1 MRGSA
6 DGFAVTGVDA
16 AGNYLAYSSSGSAAS
31 WLPTT
36 SLGPVASYQSAPSA
50 TVGAGGTVTVA
61 GSTAASRVS
70 QQAVLLQATRAG
82 AVRPVPLA
90 RIPGAVVPEVMV
102 NSLAMAGAQQVAVGS
117 ADGYPAIW
125 HRVTGGRWR
134 LVSAP
139 SLAASSRLS
148 ALTSVTHGTDGWL
161 AVGAPGPVV
170 LTSANGTTWRP
181 AAGSIAQDLSGVAG
195 LSAAA
200 GRGGYVIVGK
210 EVEPDGSCEAYEF
223 HSADLASWT
232 GAHDVNDTSGSS
244 QVLAVA
250 ADGTGFVSV
259 GSHNDQPALWTT
271 TDGTSWNTIVL
282 PLPAGATGV
291 LQQIAVN
298 GGRMVAAGAQTSA
311 AAISPLAAVSADG
324 GATFAPVSFGMPD
337 PDLAVTALTAD
348 SGGFTA
354 AVQSGAPGQQAVTA
368 WTSAAGTSWTPGRI
382 SGLPTGGSDQLTA
395 LVPAGVRVIAIAS
408 AATLPSQRPAILTLP
423 AR

>member
-1 MRGSA
+1 M
-6 DGFAVTGVDA
+6 
-16 AGNYLAYSSSGSAAS
+16 
-31 WLPTT
+31 
-36 SLGPVASYQSAPSA
+36 
-50 TVGAGGTVTVA
+50 A

-70 QQAVLLQATRAG
+70 QQAVLLQATRAS

-90 RIPGAVVPEVMV
+90 RIAGAVVPEVMV

-125 HRVTGGRWR
+125 HRVAGGRWR

-195 LSAAA
+195 LSAVA

-271 TDGTSWNTIVL
+271 TSGTSWNTIVL
-282 PLPAGATGV
+282 PLPAGPSARRHRRAAADRG
-291 LQQIAVN
+291 QRRPDGG
-298 GGRMVAAGAQTSA
+298 GGRANQRRRDQPGGRSVRRRRRDVRTGLIRDAGPGPGRHRA
-311 AAISPLAAVSADG
+311 
-324 GATFAPVSFGMPD
+324 
-337 PDLAVTALTAD
+337 TAD

-382 SGLPTGGSDQLTA
+382 SGLPAGGSDQLTA

-408 AATLPSQRPAILTLP
+408 AATLPSQRPAIVTLP

>member
-1 MRGSA
+1 M
-6 DGFAVTGVDA
+6 
-16 AGNYLAYSSSGSAAS
+16 
-31 WLPTT
+31 
-36 SLGPVASYQSAPSA
+36 
-50 TVGAGGTVTVA
+50 A

-70 QQAVLLQATRAG
+70 QQAVLLQATRAS

-90 RIPGAVVPEVMV
+90 RIAGAVVPEVMV

-125 HRVTGGRWR
+125 HRVAGGRWR

-195 LSAAA
+195 LSAVA

-271 TDGTSWNTIVL
+271 TSGTSWNTIVL
-282 PLPAGATGV
+282 PLPALAPPACCSRSRST
-291 LQQIAVN
+291 
-298 GGRMVAAGAQTSA
+298 AAGWWRRARKPAPPRSA
-311 AAISPLAAVSADG
+311 RWPQC
-324 GATFAPVSFGMPD
+324 PP
-337 PDLAVTALTAD
+337 
-348 SGGFTA
+348 TA
-354 AVQSGAPGQQAVTA
+354 ARRSHRSHSGCRTRTWPSPRHRGLRRVHRRGPVRR
-368 WTSAAGTSWTPGRI
+368 AG
-382 SGLPTGGSDQLTA
+382 
-395 LVPAGVRVIAIAS
+395 PAGRYGLDLRRGDELDAR
-408 AATLPSQRPAILTLP
+408 PDQRPAGLRI
-423 AR
+423 